1 MLKAISNIILT
12 FLRFFWEK
20 GKKILLKNI
29 TAAASTGKIYIEY
42 RKTKRTTMSGVPY
55 SEGVLRVVDKDGS
68 IIWQRA
74 ARSGGFGKGDLPDG
88 EYKAVWFTWTQAK
101 GMVQF
106 GVGWLLSLLPQFKT
120 DRTQICIHLDQPPR
134 GSEACI
140 VFDAADKADAEASG
154 KMFESLLAKY
164 QEIEMDVR

>member
-1 MLKAISNIILT
+1 M
-12 FLRFFWEK
+12 FFHFFGEK
-20 GKKILLKNI
+20 CEKLFPKIFLKNI
-29 TAAASTGKIYIEY
+29 PAAAGKIYIEY
-42 RKTKRTTMSGVPY
+42 RKTKRTAMNGVPY
-55 SEGVLRVVDKDGS
+55 SEGVLRVVEDGV

-74 ARSGGFGKGDLPDG
+74 ARSGGYGKGDLPGG
-88 EYKAVWFTWTQAK
+88 EYKAIWFHWTQAK

-140 VFDAADKADAEASG
+140 VFDATGKADAEASG
-154 KMFESLLAKY
+154 KLFESLLAKHGSLPVY
-164 QEIEMDVR
+164 VS